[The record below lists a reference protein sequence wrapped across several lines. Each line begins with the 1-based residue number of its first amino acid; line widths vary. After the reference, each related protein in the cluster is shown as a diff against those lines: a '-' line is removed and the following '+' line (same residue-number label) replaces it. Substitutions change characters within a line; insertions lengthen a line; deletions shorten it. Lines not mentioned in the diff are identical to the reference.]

1 MSDEETRQESSDEKT
16 EHEQKMEDAKEEIQQ
31 LEEDPPEKLEDW
43 PDGQAKYET
52 FGGAEGDH
60 SYDEG
65 PEAKLGPDSVRHHED
80 GSVEVGGEKADDPDE
95 FKGEPIPGGPTTRR
109 PRATRTSSDWPRRR
123 RRRRQRRR
131 GPRGRHLGRHV
142 RGHLGGRRRGP
153 PWRRPPATQLSRR
166 RARAPSASPPRGV
179 SGATLL
185 RPRPR
190 ARRSGRCRHAAL
202 LDVLHERRV
211 RLLHVRLGLLLDQ
224 RLDQGAREISAR
236 AHAGTTI
243 HRFLPSM
250 PSAIAW
256 PALESG

>member
-1 MSDEETRQESSDEKT
+1 MSEEEEKDEKT

-31 LEEDPPEKLEDW
+31 LEEDPPDKLEDW

-95 FKGEPIPGGPTTRR
+95 FKGEPIPGGPTDPDAKSNPDEQRLAEDDDDERR
-109 PRATRTSSDWPRRR
+109 
-123 RRRRQRRR
+123 RRR

-142 RGHLGGRRRGP
+142 RGHLDEATATRTEPARPAGAQRGGYARR
-153 PWRRPPATQLSRR
+153 
-166 RARAPSASPPRGV
+166 SPPRGV
-179 SGATLL
+179 SGATSGRPRRPGPPGR

-190 ARRSGRCRHAAL
+190 RAPRC
-202 LDVLHERRV
+202 
-211 RLLHVRLGLLLDQ
+211 
-224 RLDQGAREISAR
+224 
-236 AHAGTTI
+236 
-243 HRFLPSM
+243 
-250 PSAIAW
+250 
-256 PALESG
+256 PA